1 MIWVVPFKS
10 ILPKNQ
16 QQVNNNRSTT
26 TDQQQQ
32 INNNRSITTDQQQGK
47 ISAHSPN
54 TLLCTHIWDFIIQC
68 ITIKMCMHNEEWA
81 VWKYFLVWCNPCLN
95 CRFIFLMN
103 KLYSEATKQTFN
115 NFIRP
120 EGKTGEVE
128 NDGFT
133 LRYKKWKITIKL

>member
-1 MIWVVPFKS
+1 MIWVVQFKS

-26 TDQQQQ
+26 TDQQQGQ
-32 INNNRSITTDQQQGK
+32 NFRAQP
-47 ISAHSPN
+47 H
-54 TLLCTHIWDFIIQC
+54 TLLCTHIWGFIIQC
-68 ITIKMCMHNEEWA
+68 ITIKMCMDNEEWA

-103 KLYSEATKQTFN
+103 KLYSEATKQTLN

-120 EGKTGEVE
+120 EGKTGEVK
-128 NDGFT
+128 NDGLNFRIPRNSFPPH
-133 LRYKKWKITIKL
+133 LHVSGGFEDRGITQ